1 MSEPIDMLDPTEKA
15 DANEPTL
22 PIERTDL
29 SDQSE
34 RTECEEPI
42 DQRLVPG
49 DDVTNTMVGRSTAR
63 QRRTTSFCESPL
75 GRTLVSSGSV
85 GAGIP

>member
-49 DDVTNTMVGRSTAR
+49 DDVTTRW
-63 QRRTTSFCESPL
+63 
-75 GRTLVSSGSV
+75 
-85 GAGIP
+85 